1 MILAE
6 KLLRLRKKSGMSQEE
21 LAEKMKVSRQAVSK
35 WEGAQSV
42 PDLEKLLQLSELFGV
57 TTDYLLKDD
66 IEDEEFTGKDYP
78 EAVRKVTMEQ
88 ANEYLALRKTASVRV
103 AVAVFLCILSVIPL
117 IVLAGVA
124 EFSGLPVSENV
135 AAAAGTIIMLILV
148 AVAVALF
155 IYTGAQSKPY
165 EFLEKDPFETEY
177 GVEGMVRER
186 QRAFRNAAV
195 KCRIIG
201 ASLCVLSPAA
211 LFIAAAADDEFL
223 AVIMTAVTIAIAGLG
238 AMFFIVAGVR
248 EASMEKL
255 LQEGEYAPNAK
266 HSMARKIAPI
276 YWCSATAI
284 YLAWLFLAEN
294 GKYDAWQDN
303 RSWIVWP
310 VAGVLFVAVIGIC
323 RLIEQRKE
331 EQDR

>member
-57 TTDYLLKDD
+57 TTDYLLKDE
-66 IEDEEFTGKDYP
+66 IEDEEFTGKDSP
-78 EAVRKVTMEQ
+78 ELVRKVTLEQ
-88 ANEYLALRKTASVRV
+88 ANEYLELRKTASIRI
-103 AVAVFLCILSVIPL
+103 AAAVFLCILSVIPL

-124 EFSGLPVSENV
+124 EFSVLPVSENV
-135 AAAAGTIIMLILV
+135 AAAAGTIIMLVLV
-148 AVAVALF
+148 AIAVAVF

-186 QRAFRNAAV
+186 QRAFRDTAV
-195 KCRIIG
+195 KCKIIG
-201 ASLCVLSPAA
+201 ATLCVLAPVA

-223 AVIMTAVTIAIAGLG
+223 AIIMTAVTMAVAGLG

-255 LQEGEYAPNAK
+255 LQEGEYTRKAK
-266 HSMARKIAPI
+266 HGLAGRIAPI
-276 YWCSATAI
+276 YWCSVTAI
-284 YLAWLFLAEN
+284 YLLWLFLAEGTRYN
-294 GKYDAWQDN
+294 SWQDD
-303 RSWIVWP
+303 RSWIIWP
-310 VAGVLFVAVIGIC
+310 VAGVLYAAVACVC

-331 EQDR
+331 ERDR